1 MISRWTQN
9 KNISSNIHS
18 LLGNGIQA
26 ALGFIT
32 FLVVVRFTDK
42 LVFGNWVIF
51 ITVATLMDM
60 LRLGLTGTATIRM
73 ISVGQKN
80 DRYNSIGASYQLS
93 LVSSFLISSVFLL
106 IYFVMI
112 TMGLNTTYS
121 YVFLFY
127 PILAFSNIP
136 FNQSTIIAQGKCM
149 FSRLAVIKA
158 INSMAILILLL
169 LYLFFNEKFE
179 LEGLVYVYIFANA
192 ITSLIVIIKKWDG
205 LLHFFSG
212 TPKTRK
218 EILNFGKY
226 STLSY
231 ISSNLLKSSDA
242 ILLGLAPFMGAEY
255 VAIYAIPF
263 KFVEMIE
270 VVLRSFATTAFPT
283 LSKLIKNQ
291 IHKFYAHLQTYIVI
305 TTLLFIPIVIVF
317 ILFPDLFLSILG
329 GDNYVQDIQVQKNI
343 LYIISVYILFL
354 PLDRFT
360 GVALF
365 ALDKAK
371 LNFLKIMFMLCLNLI
386 FDFIAIYLFKSL
398 ELVAFATLVFTFF
411 GVILGWVYINQVLS
425 VEYGIN
431 IKRSK
436 NILKQLLQLGQWKQI
451 KEEIIH

>member
-1 MISRWTQN
+1 MIGRWIQN
-9 KNISSNIHS
+9 KNITSNIHS
-18 LLGNGIQA
+18 LLGNGVQA

-32 FLVVVRFTDK
+32 FLIIVRHTDK

-51 ITVATLMDM
+51 ITVATLVDM
-60 LRLGLTGTATIRM
+60 FRLGLTGTATIRM
-73 ISVGQKN
+73 ISVGNKN
-80 DRYNSIGASYQLS
+80 DKSNSVGASYQLS
-93 LVSSFLISSVFLL
+93 LMSTLLITSAFLI
-106 IYFVMI
+106 IYFAINLME
-112 TMGLNTTYS
+112 LNSTYN
-121 YVFLFY
+121 FILLFY
-127 PILAFSNIP
+127 PILALVNIP
-136 FNQSTIIAQGKCM
+136 FNQSNIVAQGKSL

-158 INSMAILILLL
+158 INSISILIFLL
-169 LYLFFNEKFE
+169 
-179 LEGLVYVYIFANA
+179 VYIFLFKQIWIDGLVFVYIIANTF
-192 ITSLIVIIKKWDG
+192 TSLIVIIMKWDG
-205 LLHFFSG
+205 LAYFFSG
-212 TPKTRK
+212 TSKTRK
-218 EILNFGKY
+218 QILNFGKY

-283 LSKLIKNQ
+283 LSKLIKYE
-291 IHKFYAHLQTYIVI
+291 IKKFYTYLQTYIVI
-305 TTLLFIPIVIVF
+305 TTLLFIPIVIVL
-317 ILFPDLFLSILG
+317 IIFPDLFLKILG
-329 GDNYVQDIQVQKNI
+329 GDNYVQDIQIQKNI

-436 NILKQLLQLGQWKQI
+436 NILKQLLQLGQWKKI